1 MLVRQTHGDVTA
13 APTSRVI
20 FQRGRRG
27 RTVDDDTRRTGVLLC
42 DCYQL
47 VIQRDLDAPTRGAE
61 PYGRTGHFVAL
72 VAKALRLKREL
83 DLLRKRH
90 LGATADRGR
99 LVLDDRETAVLCG
112 FDGVAASNEAETR

>member
-47 VIQRDLDAPTRGAE
+47 VIERDLDAPRVVLSAPVTSWPWSR
-61 PYGRTGHFVAL
+61 
-72 VAKALRLKREL
+72 
-83 DLLRKRH
+83 RH
-90 LGATADRGR
+90 DA
-99 LVLDDRETAVLCG
+99 
-112 FDGVAASNEAETR
+112 